1 MIDKKN
7 IEFIYKVC
15 PDIKFFMSHPIINDI
30 LSVGGII
37 AGGFARQCML
47 GNSVIKYTIDNGGD
61 IDIFF
66 KCAEDADRAL
76 KIVQASNLT
85 LSAHYNRDNRDIG
98 VLRISRSITGI
109 ATNVI
114 METHNDINKWKD
126 INSRSR
132 IKIQL
137 INEFFGKPKDILNT
151 FDFTNVKCA
160 ITKDNVYI
168 DNNFYNIESQKKID
182 IVNISSPLL
191 AARIVKYLRARG
203 MLGITSRSQSMLKDW
218 CVNFCSGIYDNPL
231 FDLTSKQVN
240 NSCMASI
247 YSFLYMQGFLDK
259 EILSKDAIILFLGM
273 FKKNH
278 WNSTVGG
285 YSSIDLAVNAL
296 THIKRPHNYEGR

>member
-1 MIDKKN
+1 M
-7 IEFIYKVC
+7 
-15 PDIKFFMSHPIINDI
+15 
-30 LSVGGII
+30 
-37 AGGFARQCML
+37 
-47 GNSVIKYTIDNGGD
+47 
-61 IDIFF
+61 
-66 KCAEDADRAL
+66 
-76 KIVQASNLT
+76 
-85 LSAHYNRDNRDIG
+85 
-98 VLRISRSITGI
+98 
-109 ATNVI
+109 
-114 METHNDINKWKD
+114 
-126 INSRSR
+126 
-132 IKIQL
+132 